1 MSFEADFAL
10 KCMRTLVCC
19 NSFITIPALAFC
31 HFALT
36 ASKPAKFPQILKT
49 WGDHILK
56 RRLELKLFQR
66 EVAEILGVNEAS
78 VYDWEK
84 HRTDPMVHL
93 IPRITQFLGYT
104 PPFFSGQA
112 TGQKIIAYR
121 HIQGMSQRV
130 LALTLK
136 VDPATLR
143 RWERNESFPTGKLK
157 TRLGPFF
164 KKILSDDERTEL

>member
-1 MSFEADFAL
+1 MVITAKRPKSAKYPKTLAAL
-10 KCMRTLVCC
+10 
-19 NSFITIPALAFC
+19 
-31 HFALT
+31 
-36 ASKPAKFPQILKT
+36 
-49 WGDHILK
+49 GDHIRT

-66 EVAEILGVNEAS
+66 EVAQLLGVNETS

-84 HRTDPMVHL
+84 HRTHPMMHL

-104 PPFFSGQA
+104 PQFFSEQ
-112 TGQKIIAYR
+112 TIGQKIVAYR
-121 HIQGMSQRV
+121 HIRGMSQRV

-164 KKILSDDERTEL
+164 KKILSGDRMTEQ

>member
-1 MSFEADFAL
+1 MYTYIRDEDCQNFRRDMVAL
-10 KCMRTLVCC
+10 
-19 NSFITIPALAFC
+19 PFC
-31 HFALT
+31 HITVT
-36 ASKPAKFPQILKT
+36 APKPAKTPQILKT
-49 WGDHILK
+49 WGDHLLK

-66 EVAEILGVNEAS
+66 EVAQLLGVNETS

-104 PPFFSGQA
+104 PPFFSGQT

-121 HIQGMSQRV
+121 HIRGMSQRV

-164 KKILSDDERTEL
+164 KKILSGDRMTEQ